1 MIVGI
6 GTDIC
11 QLSRIEK
18 LLKSSKREAFLKKT
32 FTDEEVEK
40 LPSTNREVSYFA
52 GRWAAKEA
60 LAKSLGTG
68 FGAHCRWLDI
78 TIRKNDNGAP
88 QVILKNLTKET
99 AESLNIKRI
108 HVSISH
114 EKDYATA
121 FCVAES

>member
-32 FTDEEVEK
+32 FTNEEVEA
-40 LPSTNREVSYFA
+40 LPSINREVSYFA

-60 LAKSLGTG
+60 VAKSLGTG

-78 TIRKNDNGAP
+78 TIRKNDKGAP
-88 QVILKNLTKET
+88 QVILKDLTKET
-99 AESLNIKRI
+99 AESMNIERI